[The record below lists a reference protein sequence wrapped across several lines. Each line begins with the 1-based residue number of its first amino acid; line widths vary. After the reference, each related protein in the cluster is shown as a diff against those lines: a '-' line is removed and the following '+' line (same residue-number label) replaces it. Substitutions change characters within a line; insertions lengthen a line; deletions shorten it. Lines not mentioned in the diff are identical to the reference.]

1 MVSTKIEHAKVKTKP
16 RTLKKGK
23 ADHHFQTPGRFS
35 VKNSKNF
42 DFQKQTDI
50 QKFHCSLS
58 YQLLK

>member
-35 VKNSKNF
+35 VN
-42 DFQKQTDI
+42 
-50 QKFHCSLS
+50 KFKKL
-58 YQLLK
+58 